1 MNKTFSDEF
10 LLKDH
15 PELTFRDTDELSGGG
30 YTGTSQSSGS
40 GSVPSPSP
48 LGSSFADTVGRIVGV
63 DDRGD
68 GPAIRNG
75 STVPD
80 INGDGNSS
88 GTSWTGDTGNNPIFP
103 IDVWQPNPD
112 MSPSENIAGLQAW
125 IDNLFNRYTALN
137 SDDAFAN
144 FGNILTSIYSS
155 LSNSRNM
162 DIRDL
167 SDGATLQLAEK
178 ITDVMYSFINAQ
190 FNSAMA
196 YQSWYLQQEYN
207 SPVNQINRLAAAGLH
222 SAFALG
228 NVGAGNASSAASV
241 GSGGMQQPQN
251 SGAGQVEQQAQ
262 ASRLGF
268 ISSIAGLIPAAIGS
282 LTGVGSLVN
291 AACTALLTP
300 LEISKAGQDVLES
313 AANQKL
319 IQSTIDQIG
328 DNTALSNFDRILNAS
343 SQGITAAKSA
353 VELAQHQ
360 YDTAIRLGTQET
372 TIDANRVLVE
382 DKSGHQKWL
391 DLDFNETNNFIKNGY
406 RTDDG
411 FTAVN
416 SDDSKFGGS
425 LSINPKGSVNIP
437 GLFEVGNEVK
447 AEGHFDKSKS
457 KSESKSKNKSESTDI
472 GSGGKQGHQG
482 YNDRG
487 TQWRSG
493 NVTFYGVKVRRQTT
507 LPEHKAYI
515 ESCRKRLQ
523 DASDRFD
530 TLSTGEKARLDIA
543 LDSLIDSLKSFS
555 ARSVAAAFKTRINS
569 LFQPKAI
576 QGD

>member
-1 MNKTFSDEF
+1 MSVSYSLSQNN
-10 LLKDH
+10 LLQRPDNTLI
-15 PELTFRDTDELSGGG
+15 PDDSGIGSGGG
-30 YTGTSQSSGS
+30 YSGDSQSNGS
-40 GSVPSPSP
+40 GSVPVPNPDPSTRSDADGTGSTENRGDRGA
-48 LGSSFADTVGRIVGV
+48 GSSRNSGTSNPDGV
-63 DDRGD
+63 FE
-68 GPAIRNG
+68 
-75 STVPD
+75 
-80 INGDGNSS
+80 
-88 GTSWTGDTGNNPIFP
+88 GTSWTGDRRNNTDSFP
-103 IDVWQPNPD
+103 IDIWQPNPD
-112 MSPSENIAGLQAW
+112 LSPSDNILGLQSW
-125 IDNLFNRYTALN
+125 IDSLFNRYTALN
-137 SDDAFAN
+137 PDDAFAN
-144 FGNILTSIYSS
+144 FGNILTSIYSA

-228 NVGAGNASSAASV
+228 NVSAGNASSPAGV
-241 GSGGMQQPQN
+241 GSGGMSQPQN

-268 ISSIAGLIPAAIGS
+268 ISNLITAGVSSLSAASSLINS
-282 LTGVGSLVN
+282 VCVSKMN
-291 AACTALLTP
+291 P
-300 LEISKAGQDVLES
+300 LEISKANQEILES

-319 IQSTIDQIG
+319 IQTTIDQIG

-343 SQGITAAKSA
+343 SQGLNAAKSA
-353 VELAQHQ
+353 VELAQSQ
-360 YDTAIRLGTQET
+360 YDTAVNLGTQET

-391 DLDFNETNNFIKNGY
+391 DLDFNETDNFIKNGY

-411 FTAVN
+411 YSAVDTDALN
-416 SDDSKFGGS
+416 FGGS
-425 LSINPKGSVNIP
+425 LSYNPHGSVKVP
-437 GLFEVGNEVK
+437 GLFDVGADAK
-447 AEGHFDKSKS
+447 IEGHVDKKNSKSETKSKS
-457 KSESKSKNKSESTDI
+457 KSESTDI

-493 NVTFYGVKVRRQTT
+493 NTTFYGVKVRRKTT
-507 LPEHKAYI
+507 LPEHKEYI
-515 ESCRKRLQ
+515 EQCRKRLQ
-523 DASDRFD
+523 EASDRFD

-555 ARSVAAAFKTRINS
+555 ARSVAAAYKTRIQA
-569 LFQPKAI
+569 LFEPKLI